1 MGILLIDRY
10 ANMPENISAILDNS
24 MFNGVS
30 DLINLNRR
38 HSGVRMTVTLST
50 AQDPPHRTALCHTNG
65 LTLSTSLLYPRPCAH
80 PVCDDVADGQDAGSD
95 GRKLIFLS

>member
-1 MGILLIDRY
+1 
-10 ANMPENISAILDNS
+10 

-38 HSGVRMTVTLST
+38 RSGIRMTVTLST
-50 AQDPPHRTALCHTNG
+50 ALDVSHSPQDSSLPHKWPDTVHRSALSQAVC
-65 LTLSTSLLYPRPCAH
+65 SPCIRRRDA
-80 PVCDDVADGQDAGSD
+80 VAGQDAGSD